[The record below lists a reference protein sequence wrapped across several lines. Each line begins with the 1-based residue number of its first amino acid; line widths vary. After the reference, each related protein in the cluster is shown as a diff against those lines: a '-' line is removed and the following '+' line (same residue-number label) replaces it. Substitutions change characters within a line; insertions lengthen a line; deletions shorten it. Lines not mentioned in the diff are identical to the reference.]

1 MSSNYNLGRLLRPD
15 IVHFHFTCLG
25 TEIFVWELTLLSTLS
40 SNQKSSRIVDLQFFR
55 KLLFYVNV
63 LLVEDLRKDQS

>member
-25 TEIFVWELTLLSTLS
+25 TEIFVWELTFSSTLN
-40 SNQKSSRIVDLQFFR
+40 SNPKSFRVVDLQFFR
-55 KLLFYVNV
+55 KLLFYFNV